1 MSPQSPH
8 HPGDSIAEALDRRER
23 DGRPVRIGLI
33 GAGQMGTDIIV
44 QTELMRGIE
53 VVAAADAVPENV
65 FTARAVAG
73 NGARAPEL
81 ADDPA
86 AAARAIARGRLA
98 VCKSYRSVCMADGVD
113 VIIDATGNPN
123 VGAQVALCAIAAGKH
138 MVMMNV
144 EADVTI
150 GPYLS
155 AKAEEA
161 GVVYTLGAGD
171 EPSSTME
178 LINFL
183 RGLGYP
189 IIAAGKGKNNAF
201 RVDATPDAYAEE
213 AKRRNMNPRM
223 LVEFVDGSKTMVEM
237 VALANA
243 TGLVPDIPGMHGPS
257 AALASLH
264 KTFCPREEGGLLS
277 RKGVVDFSVA
287 RGVAPG
293 VFAVAEMRHPRLR
306 ERMNDLQLGEGPY
319 YTFYRPY
326 RARQAR
332 PCPRRDAR
340 FDRRILLSR
349 FRAVAHRRERVQ
361 RAAARA
367 RARREGH
374 AENRQGRLP
383 YLRQLRARRTPADRP
398 GASRA
403 GRSGARRG
411 CGLNSRRADRRMD
424 AQSMSVPPLP
434 DARTAERPELA
445 TLDRETLRTALHRM
459 HLIRKFEEVAEAS
472 YARGLIH
479 GTMHLSI
486 GQEASAVGS
495 ILALRADDYILST
508 HRGHGHC
515 IAKGGDPARMLAE
528 FFGKENGYCHG
539 RGGSMHIAD
548 VEGGNLGANGIVAGG
563 LPIAVGVGMSIK
575 AQKQDRVCMVFFGDG
590 AANEGAFHEALNMA
604 SIWKLPV
611 VFVCENN
618 KYGMSM
624 DIAKAMAVPNVAD
637 RASAYAMPG
646 VALDGN
652 DLPAVTAATQ
662 VAVTRARS
670 GGGPSL
676 IECKTYRLRGHS
688 KSDRNL
694 YRTREEIEAWRK
706 RDPILRLQGELIAQG
721 RFEAA
726 ELADIEK
733 AAQAQIEAALE
744 FAKASPDPDPAEL
757 TRDVYA
763 H

>member
-1 MSPQSPH
+1 
-8 HPGDSIAEALDRRER
+8 
-23 DGRPVRIGLI
+23 
-33 GAGQMGTDIIV
+33 
-44 QTELMRGIE
+44 
-53 VVAAADAVPENV
+53 
-65 FTARAVAG
+65 
-73 NGARAPEL
+73 
-81 ADDPA
+81 
-86 AAARAIARGRLA
+86 
-98 VCKSYRSVCMADGVD
+98 
-113 VIIDATGNPN
+113 
-123 VGAQVALCAIAAGKH
+123 
-138 MVMMNV
+138 
-144 EADVTI
+144 
-150 GPYLS
+150 
-155 AKAEEA
+155 
-161 GVVYTLGAGD
+161 
-171 EPSSTME
+171 
-178 LINFL
+178 
-183 RGLGYP
+183 
-189 IIAAGKGKNNAF
+189 
-201 RVDATPDAYAEE
+201 
-213 AKRRNMNPRM
+213 
-223 LVEFVDGSKTMVEM
+223 
-237 VALANA
+237 
-243 TGLVPDIPGMHGPS
+243 
-257 AALASLH
+257 
-264 KTFCPREEGGLLS
+264 
-277 RKGVVDFSVA
+277 
-287 RGVAPG
+287 
-293 VFAVAEMRHPRLR
+293 
-306 ERMNDLQLGEGPY
+306 
-319 YTFYRPY
+319 
-326 RARQAR
+326 
-332 PCPRRDAR
+332 
-340 FDRRILLSR
+340 
-349 FRAVAHRRERVQ
+349 
-361 RAAARA
+361 
-367 RARREGH
+367 
-374 AENRQGRLP
+374 
-383 YLRQLRARRTPADRP
+383 
-398 GASRA
+398 
-403 GRSGARRG
+403 
-411 CGLNSRRADRRMD
+411 
-424 AQSMSVPPLP
+424 MSVPPLP

-515 IAKGGDPARMLAE
+515 IAKGADPARMLAE